1 MAERHRSKTVSQT
14 TSAIAVTVPVFFYL
28 TKAASLSQDDDP
40 ITITILSVLSSQK
53 QFFSDYTHTHTHPV
67 FTFWGAF
74 YQKRAISKQK
84 VQPCYF
90 ENVEMV
96 YFDISAVVPPPCAQ
110 MKIPR

>member
-53 QFFSDYTHTHTHPV
+53 QFFSDYTHTHTHTPFLHFGVLFIRNGPFQSKKFSPAILKMLKWYILTSQQLFLLPV
-67 FTFWGAF
+67 L
-74 YQKRAISKQK
+74 R
-84 VQPCYF
+84 
-90 ENVEMV
+90 
-96 YFDISAVVPPPCAQ
+96 
-110 MKIPR
+110 